1 MSCRNYPHPSLSPV
15 LSFPAASS
23 AKTNPT
29 ETSLQTNKTEA
40 EQSREPGFHTG
51 FSESRAPTRGSLRA
65 GLPRG
70 VLSVSFV
77 ATTPCFTM
85 TSKYTLLSAII
96 KSLPYY
102 SQIYNG
108 SFGGNNYKLFFSPL
122 LKSKQ
127 AKPKKKNNETKQN
140 PNNNNKNQNL
150 PDNCKHDEG
159 SWSPP
164 LPSWLAAGPAEQRP
178 RAKCWV
184 RPDDKFRVCFLCEK
198 FFLPTPPLP
207 TTPNTILSPSL
218 PKPLLAAFCLL
229 LATRPLRP
237 LPTSSPSQKAAVPAK
252 PGDYEA
258 DLRGTAGCWVATSTH
273 PSRAQPRQWPTS
285 CS

>member
-122 LKSKQ
+122 LKNKQ
-127 AKPKKKNNETKQN
+127 AKPKKKTMKQN
-140 PNNNNKNQNL
+140 KTPTTITKTKTFPTTVNTTRAAGLLPSHRGWRLGQLSRGHVQSAGCALMTSFGSAFSVKN
-150 PDNCKHDEG
+150 
-159 SWSPP
+159 SSSPP
-164 LPSWLAAGPAEQRP
+164 LP
-178 RAKCWV
+178 C
-184 RPDDKFRVCFLCEK
+184 
-198 FFLPTPPLP
+198 PPP
-207 TTPNTILSPSL
+207 QTQSCHPHSPSL
-218 PKPLLAAFCLL
+218 CWLPSASCLL
-229 LATRPLRP
+229 HAL
-237 LPTSSPSQKAAVPAK
+237 
-252 PGDYEA
+252 
-258 DLRGTAGCWVATSTH
+258 
-273 PSRAQPRQWPTS
+273 
-285 CS
+285 